1 MATCVQINESGYL
14 FAIDTPLQEC
24 SALVIQ
30 TAAEYKHPTIDIP
43 AADIVTTFSWSFGLV
58 VVVGYLPGY
67 AIGIAKKLINKA

>member
-30 TAAEYKHPTIDIP
+30 TAADIP
-43 AADIVTTFSWSFGLV
+43 AADIVTAFSWSFGLV
-58 VVVGYLPGY
+58 IVVGYLPGY